1 MVDDVEAQFLP
12 TVVAASFEIRNPY
25 EVKIFCMYQRCDIFG
40 QFLCMADVFIHPV
53 ESYKFKVF
61 ISGVLEAADELVN
74 KPFDGQA
81 LVFIG
86 VEIKLFSVYAS
97 PVGLTEERRQ

>member
-1 MVDDVEAQFLP
+1 
-12 TVVAASFEIRNPY
+12 
-25 EVKIFCMYQRCDIFG
+25 MYQRCDIFG

-53 ESYKFKVF
+53 KSYELKILVA
-61 ISGVLEAADELVN
+61 GVLETADELVD

-86 VEIKLFSVYAS
+86 VEIKLFAVYAS
-97 PVGLTEERRQ
+97 PIGLTEERCQ